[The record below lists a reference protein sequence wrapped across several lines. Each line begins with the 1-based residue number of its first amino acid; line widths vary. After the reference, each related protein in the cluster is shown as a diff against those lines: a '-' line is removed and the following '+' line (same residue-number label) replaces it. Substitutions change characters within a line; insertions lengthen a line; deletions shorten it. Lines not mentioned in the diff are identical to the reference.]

1 MQRSYYKLAVLAAV
15 FACAA
20 IVPNSAMAGKFTG
33 SYSGKAS
40 VKVKGSSITINS
52 VNGTGKSTLGSGKL
66 TGKNGHGRANQA
78 QGCGF
83 FKGAAT
89 ITGKKGSIHLYL
101 SESKTKACGKGNS
114 IAVRGSA
121 SVKGGSG
128 KYKKA
133 KGSLSFS
140 GTFNKATGAFSVKF
154 TGKV

>member
-1 MQRSYYKLAVLAAV
+1 MQRSYYKPAVLAAIL
-15 FACAA
+15 ACAA
-20 IVPNSAMAGKFTG
+20 IVPNSAMASKFTG

-40 VKVKGSSITINS
+40 VKVKGSSITIKS
-52 VNGTGKSTLGSGKL
+52 VNGSGSSTLGRGKL
-66 TGKNGHGRANQA
+66 TGKNGSGRANQA

-83 FKGAAT
+83 FKGSAT
-89 ITGKKGSIHLYL
+89 ISGSKGSIKLSL

-114 IAVRGSA
+114 IAVRGTA

-154 TGKV
+154 TGSV